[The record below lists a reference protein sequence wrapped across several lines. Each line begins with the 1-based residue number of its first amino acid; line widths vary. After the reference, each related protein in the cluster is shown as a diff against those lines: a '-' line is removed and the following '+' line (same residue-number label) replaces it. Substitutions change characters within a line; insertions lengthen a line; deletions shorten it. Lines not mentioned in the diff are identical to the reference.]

1 MVGHYHTF
9 KVLFRIHLI
18 ILKFL
23 EQYINNDLNFE
34 FGENTDPYNGCSAM
48 LNGQMYYFGGGGR
61 QGDSKQ
67 VQLSLKNK
75 LM

>member
-9 KVLFRIHLI
+9 KVLFRIHLL

-48 LNGQMYYFGGGGR
+48 LNGQMYYFGGVETDQTYRGYSR
-61 QGDSKQ
+61 QVNLRFS
-67 VQLSLKNK
+67 
-75 LM
+75 